1 MHDQRFVR
9 FASLGQLTEEDLQL
23 AVDVWLED
31 ALKSPWGTKD
41 TMKLAG
47 VLAHY
52 ILTPATESLNLKSLE
67 DVYQLSADAARRA
80 LVLFELY
87 GLIDAHSTHTNE
99 LRAALRLSQ
108 LQMLRVLKTKTELE
122 QLAQTG
128 QSPALTPAEER
139 WRPGPSTRPA
149 EDALASAAVSH
160 VRDIEKPPLAAVA
173 EYTAP
178 AETLASELEARSA
191 APVEADDELNF
202 NYAGF
207 DASPHEAAAQR
218 LPATASR
225 VSGAEQNS
233 RMASAVSG
241 QDALARSLRRLQRR
255 LPT

>member
-1 MHDQRFVR
+1 
-9 FASLGQLTEEDLQL
+9 
-23 AVDVWLED
+23 
-31 ALKSPWGTKD
+31 
-41 TMKLAG
+41 
-47 VLAHY
+47 
-52 ILTPATESLNLKSLE
+52 LNLKSLE

-87 GLIDAHSTHTNE
+87 GLIDAHSTHANE

-108 LQMLRVLKTKTELE
+108 LQMLRVLKTKAELE

-128 QSPALTPAEER
+128 QAPALTPVEER

-173 EYTAP
+173 EYTEP
-178 AETLASELEARSA
+178 AETSASELEAHSA
-191 APVEADDELNF
+191 APVEADELDF
-202 NYAGF
+202 SYAGF

>member
-1 MHDQRFVR
+1 
-9 FASLGQLTEEDLQL
+9 
-23 AVDVWLED
+23 
-31 ALKSPWGTKD
+31 
-41 TMKLAG
+41 
-47 VLAHY
+47 
-52 ILTPATESLNLKSLE
+52 
-67 DVYQLSADAARRA
+67 
-80 LVLFELY
+80 
-87 GLIDAHSTHTNE
+87 LIDAHSTHTNE

-128 QSPALTPAEER
+128 QAPALTPVEER

-160 VRDIEKPPLAAVA
+160 VRDIEKPSLAAVA

-191 APVEADDELNF
+191 APVEADDELDF

>member
-67 DVYQLSADAARRA
+67 DVYQLTADAARRA

-87 GLIDAHSTHTNE
+87 GLIDAHSTHANE

-128 QSPALTPAEER
+128 QAPALTPVEER

-178 AETLASELEARSA
+178 AETPASELEAHSA
-191 APVEADDELNF
+191 APVEADELDF
-202 NYAGF
+202 SYAGF